1 MKFSEI
7 IGQDAVKQRLLKSVT
22 ENRVSHAQ
30 LFLGPEGSGK
40 LAMAI
45 AYAQYINCRQR
56 SGTDSCG
63 ICPSC
68 VKYAKLIHPDLHFL
82 FPINKTKEVEKEPL
96 SIDFLPQWREFLAA
110 NNYYVS
116 LQDWY
121 EKIGIEK
128 KQGIINA
135 DDANYVIK
143 ALNLKSYEAEYKIVV
158 IWMVEKLFHAA
169 APKLLK
175 SIEEP
180 AEKTVFLLV
189 SENPDSIPHTILSRT
204 QLIKFGRTSDEAIAA
219 YIEADFGLNGTIA
232 RDIAFVAD
240 GNVKAALDM
249 ARYEADKLMAD
260 YDPSAS
266 QKTDPDKERFELFR
280 EWMRRC
286 WTITDRNIILK
297 DYNLLQETIV
307 KITSDG
313 SREKQKD
320 FLVYGLRMLR
330 SCLHFN
336 LGNRNL
342 VKHTTYEMEFI
353 SNFSRYIHLRNIQ
366 SFEEEFNKAVFHIE
380 RNVAGNLIFT
390 DLSHIIARL
399 LKIAPPA
406 QR

>member
-7 IGQDAVKQRLLKSVT
+7 IGQEAIKQRLIRSVA

-56 SGTDSCG
+56 TETDSCG
-63 ICPSC
+63 VCPSC
-68 VKYAKLIHPDLHFL
+68 LKYSKLIHPDLHFL
-82 FPINKTKEVEKEPL
+82 YPINKTKEVDKEPL
-96 SIDFLPQWREFLAA
+96 SIDFLPQWREFFAS

-121 EKIGIEK
+121 DTIGIEK

-143 ALNLKSYEAEYKIVV
+143 ALGLKSYEAEYKVVV

-180 AEKTVFLLV
+180 AEKTVFFLI
-189 SENPDSIPHTILSRT
+189 SEDPDTIPQTILSRT
-204 QLIKFGRTSDEAIAA
+204 QLVKLNRNEDDEIAT
-219 YIEADFGLNGTIA
+219 YLEANFGLNA
-232 RDIAFVAD
+232 APAESIAFVAD
-240 GNVKAALDM
+240 GNTKVAMAM
-249 ARYEADKLMAD
+249 ARLEAEN
-260 YDPSAS
+260 PE
-266 QKTDPDKERFELFR
+266 TDGEESGSRKPNPDRERFELFR

-286 WTITDRNIILK
+286 WIITDRKIILK
-297 DYNLLQETIV
+297 EYNLLLNVINS
-307 KITSDG
+307 ITLDG
-313 SREKQKD
+313 NREKQKD
-320 FLVYGLRMLR
+320 FLIYGLKILR
-330 SCLHFN
+330 SCLHYN
-336 LGNRNL
+336 LGNRQL
-342 VKHTTYEMEFI
+342 VKHTAYETEFI
-353 SNFSRYIHLRNIQ
+353 ANFSRYIHIGNIQ

-390 DLSHIIARL
+390 DLSHVVARL
-399 LKIAPPA
+399 LKIAPPV

>member
-7 IGQDAVKQRLLKSVT
+7 IGQEPVKARLLQSVK

-56 SGTDSCG
+56 TETDSCG
-63 ICPSC
+63 TCPSC
-68 VKYAKLIHPDLHFL
+68 VKYSKLIHPDLHFL
-82 FPINKTKEVEKEPL
+82 YPINKTKEVDKEPL
-96 SIDFLPQWREFLAA
+96 SIDFLPQWREFLSE
-110 NNYYVS
+110 NFSYVS

-143 ALNLKSYEAEYKIVV
+143 ALNLKSYEAEYKIVI
-158 IWMVEKLFHAA
+158 IWMAEKLFHAA

-180 AEKTVFLLV
+180 ADKTVFILV
-189 SENPDSIPHTILSRT
+189 SENPDSIPQTILSRT
-204 QLIKFGRTSDEAIAA
+204 QLVKLNRTGDDAVAEFLEDKLNLDASEASSIA
-219 YIEADFGLNGTIA
+219 L
-232 RDIAFVAD
+232 VAD
-240 GNVKAALDM
+240 GNAKEALDM
-249 ARYEADKLMAD
+249 ARLSSEQQTTGKGD
-260 YDPSAS
+260 SANPKS
-266 QKTDPDKERFELFR
+266 DPDRERFGLFR

-286 WTITDRNIILK
+286 WVITDSRIMLK
-297 DYNLLQETIV
+297 DYNLLQETVASIV
-307 KITSDG
+307 SDG

-320 FLVYGLRMLR
+320 FLAYGLKMLR
-330 SCLHFN
+330 SCLHYN
-336 LGNRNL
+336 MGNRHL
-342 VKHTTYEMEFI
+342 VKHAPYEMEFI
-353 SNFSRYIHLRNIQ
+353 ANFSRYIHIRNIQ
-366 SFEEEFNKAVFHIE
+366 SFDEEFNQAIFHIE
-380 RNVAGNLIFT
+380 RNAAGNLIFT
-390 DLSHIIARL
+390 DLSHIVARL
-399 LKIAPPA
+399 LKIAPPP

>member
-7 IGQDAVKQRLLKSVT
+7 IGQEAVKVRLLKSVA

-40 LAMAI
+40 LAIAI
-45 AYAQYINCRQR
+45 AYAQYINCSHRT
-56 SGTDSCG
+56 GADSCG

-68 VKYAKLIHPDLHFL
+68 IKYSKLIHPDLHFL
-82 FPINKTKEVEKEPL
+82 YPINKTKDVEKEPL

-110 NNYYVS
+110 NQYYVS

-180 AEKTVFLLV
+180 ADKTVFLLI
-189 SENPDSIPHTILSRT
+189 SENSDTIPQTILSRT
-204 QLIKFGRTSDEAIAA
+204 QLIKLNRTNDSEIT
-219 YIEADFGLNGTIA
+219 YYLENTFGLQSSTATSIA
-232 RDIAFVAD
+232 LVAD
-240 GNVKAALDM
+240 GNAKAAIDM
-249 ARYEADKLMAD
+249 ARLAVEKQTFESEDVT
-260 YDPSAS
+260 SS
-266 QKTDPDKERFELFR
+266 ISDPDRERFELFR

-286 WTITDRNIILK
+286 WVITDRAVILK
-297 DYNLLQETIV
+297 DYHLLQETITS
-307 KITSDG
+307 ITADG

-320 FLVYGLRMLR
+320 FLTYGLKMLR

-336 LGNRNL
+336 MGNRHL
-342 VKHTTYEMEFI
+342 VKHAPYEMEFI
-353 SNFSRYIHLRNIQ
+353 TNFSRYIHIRNIQ
-366 SFEEEFNKAVFHIE
+366 AFDEEFNKAVFHIE

-390 DLSHIIARL
+390 DLSHTVARL
-399 LKIAPPA
+399 IKIAPPP

>member
-7 IGQDAVKQRLLKSVT
+7 IGQENVKKRLLKSVA

-56 SGTDSCG
+56 TETDSCG
-63 ICPSC
+63 TCPSC
-68 VKYAKLIHPDLHFL
+68 VKYSKLIHPDLYFL
-82 FPINKTKEVEKEPL
+82 YPINKTREVDKEPL
-96 SIDFLPQWREFLAA
+96 SIDFLPQWREFLAG
-110 NNYYVS
+110 NYYYVS

-121 EKIGIEK
+121 DKIGIEK

-143 ALNLKSYEAEYKIVV
+143 ALNLKSYEAEYKIVI
-158 IWMVEKLFHAA
+158 IWMVEKLFHAV

-180 AEKTVFLLV
+180 AEKTLFLLI
-189 SENPDSIPHTILSRT
+189 SENPDTIPQTILSRT
-204 QLIKFGRTSDEAIAA
+204 QLVKFGRTSDDAVAGFLVQNLAVPESIASS
-219 YIEADFGLNGTIA
+219 IA
-232 RDIAFVAD
+232 MVAD
-240 GNVKAALDM
+240 GNAKEAIDM
-249 ARYEADKLMAD
+249 ARLEAEKI
-260 YDPSAS
+260 SALQQPGIATVS
-266 QKTDPDKERFELFR
+266 DPDRERFELFR

-286 WTITDRNIILK
+286 WVITDKNIVLK
-297 DYNLLQETIV
+297 EYNLLLDLVSSIV
-307 KITSDG
+307 SDG

-320 FLVYGLRMLR
+320 FLAYGLKLLR
-330 SCLHFN
+330 SCLHHN
-336 LGNRNL
+336 LGNKQL
-342 VKHTTYEMEFI
+342 VKHSTYETEFI
-353 SNFSRYIHLRNIQ
+353 ANFSRYIHIRNIAE
-366 SFEEEFNKAVFHIE
+366 FDEEFNKAIFHIE

-390 DLSHIIARL
+390 DLSHTIARL
-399 LKIAPPA
+399 LKIAPPQ

>member
-7 IGQDAVKQRLLKSVT
+7 IGQEKVKQRLIKSVA

-56 SGTDSCG
+56 TETDSCG
-63 ICPSC
+63 VCPSC
-68 VKYAKLIHPDLHFL
+68 LKYSKLIHPDLHFL
-82 FPINKTKEVEKEPL
+82 YPINKTREVDKEPL
-96 SIDFLPQWREFLAA
+96 SIDFLPQWREFLIS

-121 EKIGIEK
+121 ETIGIEK

-143 ALNLKSYEAEYKIVV
+143 SLGLKSYEAEYKVVV

-175 SIEEP
+175 NIEEP
-180 AEKTVFLLV
+180 AEKTVFFLV
-189 SENPDSIPHTILSRT
+189 SENPDTIPQTILSRT
-204 QLIKFGRTSDEAIAA
+204 QLVKLTRTGDESITT
-219 YIEADFGLNGTIA
+219 YIEYAFQLDSESAASIA
-232 RDIAFVAD
+232 LVAD
-240 GNVKAALDM
+240 GNVKSAIDM
-249 ARYEADKLMAD
+249 ARLEAEKLLVD
-260 YDPSAS
+260 GEGTAS
-266 QKTDPDKERFELFR
+266 KKQDPDKERFELFR

-286 WTITDRNIILK
+286 WIITDRSIILK
-297 DYNLLQETIV
+297 EYNLLLATINS
-307 KITSDG
+307 IISDG

-320 FLVYGLRMLR
+320 FLAYGLKMLR
-330 SCLHFN
+330 SCLHYN
-336 LGNRNL
+336 LGNRQL
-342 VKHTTYEMEFI
+342 VKHTAYEMEFI
-353 SNFSRYIHLRNIQ
+353 ANFSRYIHTNNIQ

-380 RNVAGNLIFT
+380 RNVAGNLVFT
-390 DLSHIIARL
+390 DLSHIVARL

-406 QR
+406 KQ